1 MSQSGKRQKKYKMLK
16 IKAFPRIHI
25 SLIGMNDDG
34 YRLNGGIGF
43 SIASPT
49 LDMIFE
55 SFDSIDVID
64 RRDNGFTQEELARLK
79 NHLDNVMIKEKF
91 KIGLRCVIYDG
102 MVQSHVGFGS
112 NTMVYLSSIEAL
124 FILNNRD
131 YTDQDVIS
139 MSGRGGTSG
148 IGINTYFKGGFVF
161 DAGIVNHGQRAFAPS
176 SSFMT
181 EVTPTP
187 LLIKRMILP
196 KWHLGICIPPIEHK
210 TEGEERAFFQK
221 NCPINRRDT
230 ETILYEAIYGITSSL
245 MESDFGVFCKSIDAI
260 QQTKWKMLERDLYG
274 KELFTTESIIR
285 DAGAKCVG
293 MSSLGPMLYF
303 FGDDIDC
310 IIKKVQTEAP
320 QCVCL
325 KTSFNNSSRIVIH
338 D

>member
-1 MSQSGKRQKKYKMLK
+1 MLK

-43 SIASPT
+43 SIASPM
-49 LDMIFE
+49 LDMSFE

-64 RRDNGFTQEELARLK
+64 KRDNGFTRKELTRLK

-91 KIGLRCVIYDG
+91 KTGLRCVIYDG

-112 NTMVYLSSIEAL
+112 NSMVYLSSVEAL

-148 IGINTYFKGGFVF
+148 IGINT
-161 DAGIVNHGQRAFAPS
+161 A
-176 SSFMT
+176 FMT
-181 EVTPTP
+181 EETPTP

-196 KWHLGICIPPIEHK
+196 EWHLGICIPPIEHK
-210 TEGEERAFFQK
+210 TEEEERAFFQK
-221 NCPINRRDT
+221 NCPINRSDT
-230 ETILYEAIYGITSSL
+230 ETILYEAVYGITSSL

-274 KELFTTESIIR
+274 KELFATESIIR
-285 DAGAKCVG
+285 NTGAKCVG

>member
-1 MSQSGKRQKKYKMLK
+1 MQNLLDMLR
-16 IKAFPRIHI
+16 INAFPRIHI
-25 SLIGMNDDG
+25 SLIGMNNDG

-49 LDMIFE
+49 LDMGFE
-55 SFDSIDVID
+55 NSDSIQVID
-64 RRDNGFTQEELARLK
+64 KREHGFTQDELNRLK

-91 KIGLRCVIYDG
+91 KTRLRCVIYDG

-112 NTMVYLSSIEAL
+112 NSMVYLSCIEAL
-124 FILNNRD
+124 FTLNNRE
-131 YTDQDVIS
+131 YTNQDIII
-139 MSGRGGTSG
+139 MSARGGTSG

-161 DAGIVNHGQRAFAPS
+161 DTGIANHSQRAFAPS
-176 SSFMT
+176 SAFMT
-181 EVTPTP
+181 EVTPIP
-187 LLIKRMILP
+187 LIIKKMTLP
-196 KWHLGICIPPIEHK
+196 EWYLGICIPPIEHK
-210 TEGEERAFFQK
+210 TEEEERAFFQK

-230 ETILYEAIYGITSSL
+230 EAILYETVYGVTSSL
-245 MESDFGVFCKSIDAI
+245 MENDFGVFCKSIDAI

-274 KELFTTESIIR
+274 KELFATESIIR
-285 DAGAKCVG
+285 NAGARCVG

-310 IIKKVQTEAP
+310 IINKVKTEAP

-325 KTSFNNSSRIVIH
+325 KTSFNNSSRLVIH